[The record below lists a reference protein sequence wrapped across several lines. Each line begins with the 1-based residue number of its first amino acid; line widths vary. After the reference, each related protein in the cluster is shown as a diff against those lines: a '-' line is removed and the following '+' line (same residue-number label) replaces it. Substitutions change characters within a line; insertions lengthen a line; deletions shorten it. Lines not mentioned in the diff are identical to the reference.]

1 MTYPVATAIAKNNM
15 PRQKNDIN
23 RLTELATIQHENVT
37 WSNDLISSPIS
48 CSLLERRVMYFI
60 TGVVKHKF
68 LESNLNVP
76 ANWKELYFYL
86 TDQDLG
92 VIGGKKN
99 IRYTYDVLTALGM
112 KFFPITYHKQNGT
125 SIVGRIHW
133 VDSFFYDEEHNI
145 YAIRISPEIMPLL
158 INLTQNF
165 TSFDIGTAMRL
176 RSKYTQKLYELC
188 CKYAGDYRYSDGQEE
203 TTGIVY
209 KKRVIPIEMDYFRV
223 LFNLN
228 EIRDKKTGKILQES
242 SYESFKDIRSN
253 ILQVAQNELYDL
265 FMFHASNV
273 WFDYQA
279 GPRKGKGGKT
289 SSIIIYIYTRE
300 NPKEGI
306 CRPWQKGDETLDPYE
321 PPYVEK
327 TKKTPQQKL
336 HANVFYGSDRQ
347 EDIVISLLSKYLS
360 KRELTYY
367 MSVINREAKSCPDTY
382 TQVIQVILEKEKQPK
397 FSKAKKQYKRNNIIE
412 YALQENLKEY
422 GWSIEPPKNYKQI
435 YKEQELMFP

>member
-1 MTYPVATAIAKNNM
+1 M

-60 TGVVKHKF
+60 TGVVKHKYV
-68 LESNLNVP
+68 ENGLNVP
-76 ANWKELYFYL
+76 ENWKELYFYM
-86 TDQDLG
+86 TDRDLG
-92 VIGGKKN
+92 IIGGQKN
-99 IRYTYDVLTALGM
+99 IRYTYDVLTKLGM
-112 KFFPITYHKQNGT
+112 KFFPITYHRPNG
-125 SIVGRIHW
+125 SVIVGRIHW
-133 VDSFFYDEEHNI
+133 VDTFFYDEEKDI

-165 TSFDIGTAMRL
+165 TTFDLGTAMRL

-188 CKYAGDYRYSDGQEE
+188 CKYGGDYRFSDGQEE
-203 TTGIVY
+203 TTGNVY
-209 KKRVIPIEMDYFRV
+209 KKRVVPIAMEYFRV

-228 EIRDKKTGKILQES
+228 EIRDKKTGRVLQES
-242 SYESFKDIRSN
+242 SYESYKDIRSN

-289 SSIIIYIYTRE
+289 SSIIIYVYTRE
-300 NPKEGI
+300 NPKEGL
-306 CRPWQKGDETLDPYE
+306 CRPWQKGDEELWPYE
-321 PPYVEK
+321 PEYVEK
-327 TKKTPQQKL
+327 KRKTPQQKL
-336 HANVFYGSDRQ
+336 HANIFYGADRQ
-347 EDIVISLLSKYLS
+347 EEIVISLLSKYLS
-360 KRELTYY
+360 RRELTYY
-367 MSVINREAKSCPDTY
+367 MGIINKEARLCYDSY

-397 FSKAKKQYKRNNIIE
+397 FKKGTKQYKRNNIIE

-422 GWSIEPPKNYKQI
+422 GWSIEPPKNYKQV
-435 YKEQELMFP
+435 YKQQELFPR